1 MTSITTRETA
11 GGGATVKDA
20 PLTNAEIDNNF
31 ISITTSKL
39 EASNNLS
46 DLTDT
51 SAAKANLDLATMA
64 EQESNNVSITGGSI
78 TGITDLGV
86 SDGGTGASTTSGA
99 RTNLGLGSIATQ
111 DSNNVSITGGS
122 ITGITDL
129 DVSDGGTGASTA
141 SGARTN
147 LGLEIGSDIQSQ
159 IQIDNE
165 TSSSVTVFPVFVNGT
180 SGNLQDTVS
189 VSSSKLFYQPSSGTL
204 NATVFNSLSDISVK
218 KDINEIKN
226 ALEIVDLIN
235 GVNFNWKD
243 TDSKS
248 SGVIAQE
255 IEKVI
260 PHLVSTTHQGFKTV
274 NYAGLTAYLISAIK
288 ELSDKIK

>member
-51 SAAKANLDLATMA
+51 AAAKSNLDLASMG
-64 EQESNNVSITGGSI
+64 EQE
-78 TGITDLGV
+78 
-86 SDGGTGASTTSGA
+86 
-99 RTNLGLGSIATQ
+99 
-111 DSNNVSITGGS
+111 SNNVSITGGS

-147 LGLEIGSDIQSQ
+147 LGLEIGTDIQDQLQ
-159 IQIDNE
+159 IVNE
-165 TSSSVTVFPVFVNGT
+165 NTSSSTFYPLFVESTTGSLSQTVNV
-180 SGNLQDTVS
+180 SDT
-189 VSSSKLFYQPSSGTL
+189 KLFYQASTGTL
-204 NATVFNSLSDISVK
+204 NATTFNSLSDATAKIN
-218 KDINEIKN
+218 INEIT
-226 ALEIVDLIN
+226 N
-235 GVNFNWKD
+235 GLDTVNSISGFEFNWKD
-243 TDSKS
+243 SNDHS
-248 SGVIAQE
+248 SGVVAQE
-255 IEKVI
+255 IEKVL
-260 PHLVSTTHQGFKTV
+260 PHLVVTSNNGMKSV

-288 ELSDKIK
+288 ELNLKIK